1 MKLLKRVLYFTFEMV
16 EVAGR
21 QLNGDTNIET
31 SNNLADIF
39 VYLKT
44 ITGKILFVIG
54 RYVL

>member
-1 MKLLKRVLYFTFEMV
+1 MKLLKRVLCFTFEMV

-21 QLNGDTNIET
+21 QLNGDTSIET

-44 ITGKILFVIG
+44 ITDKIYN
-54 RYVL
+54 R